1 MRDIVQPPPFM
12 DYKTR
17 FSKFKEYCI
26 NELNTSLINYLFTLK
41 TGLIAEDEYYN
52 LKKSIPS
59 LYETLS
65 ENITWLPDEIQGYN
79 MLQDG
84 IENFYDSYHTSD
96 EVYGFLKETVNTL
109 IDNACNVIADYMVK
123 NNTDN
128 KWTREEAINLITRWK
143 HGQECVFIDV
153 IDDLAESLG
162 GVSLGGVI
170 PHNIVDA
177 ENPSPD
183 DSRPGSV
190 ERTNELASTSKRPR
204 PRLSLDE

>member
-1 MRDIVQPPPFM
+1 MRHIVQPPFM

-26 NELNTSLINYLFTLK
+26 DELNTNLTNYLFTLK
-41 TGLIAEDEYYN
+41 TGSIAEDEYYN
-52 LKKSIPS
+52 LKNSIPS

-65 ENITWLPDEIQGYN
+65 ERIIWLPDEIRGYN
-79 MLQDG
+79 MLPDG
-84 IENFYDSYHTSD
+84 IENFYDNHHDSD

-109 IDNACNVIADYMVK
+109 IDNACNVIADYMDK
-123 NNTDN
+123 NNAGN
-128 KWTREEAINLITRWK
+128 KRTREEAINLITRWK

-162 GVSLGGVI
+162 VI

-177 ENPSPD
+177 VNPSPD
-183 DSRPGSV
+183 DSPPAPDSA